1 MTPVTLSGPET
12 PETVTLG
19 HETVTLRH
27 QTVTLRAKVSPCRAS
42 VAAFTAPIRRPAGSS
57 GAAKGVSL
65 DRAEDIAGLNQ
76 KTAV

>member
-1 MTPVTLSGPET
+1 VTLSWPET

-42 VAAFTAPIRRPAGSS
+42 VAAFTAPIRRPAGRS

-65 DRAEDIAGLNQ
+65 DRAEAIASLNQ
-76 KTAV
+76 KTGM